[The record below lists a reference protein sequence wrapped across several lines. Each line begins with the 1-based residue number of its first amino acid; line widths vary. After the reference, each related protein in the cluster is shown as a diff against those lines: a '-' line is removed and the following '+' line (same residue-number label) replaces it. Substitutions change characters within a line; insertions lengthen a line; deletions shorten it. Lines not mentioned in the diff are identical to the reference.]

1 MKLRRSASLIP
12 LFVAASLGVVV
23 VIAGL
28 ALTARWLGI
37 GQTEDRYRSNPVVLA
52 ALQDLAAYKAASGQ
66 FQVVIDLEKDVRFVP
81 SFIAGERTYLVAAGN
96 VDAEVDFSGLGP
108 GAVEVSEDRTAVTIT
123 LPRAHL
129 AEARIDNEA
138 TYVAERQR
146 GVVNRLGEALSSNP
160 GDDAQLYARAEE
172 EMEAAAAQGD
182 LVGRAEENTRQ
193 MLVTLLESLGFEQVT
208 IVFEDPPPES

>member
-1 MKLRRSASLIP
+1 MRLRRSASLIP
-12 LFVAASLGVVV
+12 LFIAAAIGVVV
-23 VIAGL
+23 VIGGL

-37 GQTEDRYRSNPVVLA
+37 GKTEDRYRSNPVVLA

-108 GAVEVSEDRTAVTIT
+108 GAVEVSEDRTAVTVT
-123 LPRAHL
+123 LPPAHL
-129 AEARIDNEA
+129 APARIDNDA

-160 GDDAQLYARAEE
+160 GDDAQLYARAED
-172 EMEAAAAQGD
+172 EMEAA
-182 LVGRAEENTRQ
+182 
-193 MLVTLLESLGFEQVT
+193 
-208 IVFEDPPPES
+208 EDFLR